1 MKKTIIVTTLSSV
14 LVTTSAVAGPPFLAQ
29 LERLHRNCSIPKE
42 FVKTAT
48 GKIDGKSISLA
59 LYTVEGCG
67 GGNNWH
73 PAVTAFDA
81 EGASLGTYELPE
93 GTAASFP
100 ENGAVRKGKIAIK
113 TLSLGPQDAHCCP
126 TVKGITYL
134 TLKGHKLVSLAR

>member
-1 MKKTIIVTTLSSV
+1 MEFDQINLTTHDHVDRRLVFGILGGVALLLAIFTLFNAISGFQTLKEQSDYRAKIRDLQQQAKTLTREDES
-14 LVTTSAVAGPPFLAQ
+14 
-29 LERLHRNCSIPKE
+29 
-42 FVKTAT
+42 
-48 GKIDGKSISLA
+48 
-59 LYTVEGCG
+59 
-67 GGNNWH
+67 
-73 PAVTAFDA
+73 VTAFDA
-81 EGASLGTYELPE
+81 EGAPLGTYELPE